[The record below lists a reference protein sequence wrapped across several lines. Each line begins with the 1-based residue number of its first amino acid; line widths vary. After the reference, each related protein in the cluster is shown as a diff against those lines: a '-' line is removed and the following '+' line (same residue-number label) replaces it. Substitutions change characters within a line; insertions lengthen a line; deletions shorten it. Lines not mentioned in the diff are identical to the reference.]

1 MTVLKVVLDTN
12 VIVSALVFGGKP
24 REVLRLVIEGKLELY
39 LSKEIIDEVLE
50 ILGRK
55 FKYPDDKLLVLG
67 NELITLAEVV
77 QPETEVRV
85 VYDDPDDDKIIE
97 CAVEAG
103 ADFIISGDSHLLN
116 LEKYNAIKILKV
128 TEFLLF
134 LNER

>member
-77 QPETEVRV
+77 QPEIEVRV

-103 ADFIISGDSHLLN
+103 ADYIISGDSHLLN

-128 TEFLLF
+128 TDFLLI